1 MIEPGSLLEATPECL
16 VVAAGDGAIVYAN
29 ARTEALT
36 GFTRHELVG
45 KPVQLLIAT
54 EVLGKE
60 PGTRLESLCRTAGG
74 EELPV
79 EVHVGTVTD
88 PEHLLVVA
96 LRDIREQIA
105 TREARFEAQAKYRSL
120 VEHIPAVVYLDPV
133 DEDSLS
139 MYVSPQVEELL
150 GITPQQWMDD
160 HYAWSHH
167 VHPDDVDRAYEEY
180 QQACRDQEA
189 LNHEYRMVHED
200 GTVRWVL
207 EQAFPIDDE
216 EGHPW
221 LIQGVIFDISER
233 KAAEEQ
239 IAFLAY
245 HDKLTG
251 LPNRYLFEE
260 MLDNAIARA
269 RRAGQGVGVL
279 YLDLDNFKQVND
291 SLGHH
296 AGDLLLAQL
305 ADRLRSC
312 TRETDLVAR
321 QGGDEFLL
329 LLADLEQGTDTDTD
343 VPDPALEVAESI
355 AARVREALVEPFDL
369 AGTTVAA
376 TGSIGVSLFPH
387 DAIDAESLLKNADQA
402 MYRAKHG
409 GSGDHVVF
417 AAP

>member
-1 MIEPGSLLEATPECL
+1 L

-45 KPVQLLIAT
+45 KPVQLLIASDL
-54 EVLGKE
+54 LGRS
-60 PGTRLESLCRTAGG
+60 PGTRLESLCRTAEGS
-74 EELPV
+74 ELPV
-79 EVHVGTVTD
+79 EIHIGTVSE
-88 PEHLLVVA
+88 PEPLLVVTV
-96 LRDIREQIA
+96 RDIRERIA
-105 TREARFEAQAKYRSL
+105 AREARFEAEAKYRSL

-139 MYVSPQVEELL
+139 MYVSPQVRELI
-150 GITPQQWMDD
+150 GITPDEWVSDY
-160 HYAWSHH
+160 YAWRNH
-167 VHPDDVDRAYEEY
+167 VHPDDIDRAFDEY
-180 QQACRDQEA
+180 QQAYRDHVP

-200 GTVRWVL
+200 GTVKWVL

-216 EGHPW
+216 EGRPW
-221 LIQGVIFDISER
+221 LIQGVIFDITER
-233 KAAEEQ
+233 KEAEEQ

-251 LPNRYLFEE
+251 LPNRHLFEE

-269 RRAGQGVGVL
+269 RRAGRGIGVL

-305 ADRLRSC
+305 ADRLRLC
-312 TRETDLVAR
+312 TRDTDLVAR

-329 LLADLEQGTDTDTD
+329 LLVDLDLGEGAPGE
-343 VPDPALEVAESI
+343 PDPAVEIACSV
-355 AARVREALVEPFDL
+355 AARVRGALDEPFDL
-369 AGTTVAA
+369 AGTPVQA
-376 TGSIGVSLFPH
+376 TGSIGLSLFPR
-387 DAIDAESLLKNADQA
+387 DAMDAETLLKNADQA
-402 MYRAKHG
+402 MYRAKRG
-409 GSGDHVVF
+409 GVQGHVSF